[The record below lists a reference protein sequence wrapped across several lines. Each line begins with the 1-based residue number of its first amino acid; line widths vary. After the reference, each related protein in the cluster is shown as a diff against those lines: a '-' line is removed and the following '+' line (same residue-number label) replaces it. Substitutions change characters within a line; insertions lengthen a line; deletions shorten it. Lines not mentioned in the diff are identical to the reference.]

1 MISFPL
7 TVPDYN
13 QISRVGLRSVN
24 AVAVSR
30 SPFTFARQVIA
41 HPGQKWEAE
50 IALRP
55 MRRSVAE
62 VWLAWLV
69 SLNGPVGTFLLGDP
83 RACTPLGSAGGTPLV
98 NGSDQTGAELVLDGA
113 TASQTGWLKAGD
125 YIQLGSASTATL
137 HKVLSDASSD
147 GTGNVTLDIW
157 PKLRSSPADNDPV
170 VVSNAVGLFSLA
182 SNSVG
187 WTADELS
194 VYGITFAAVE
204 AL

>member
-7 TVPDYN
+7 SVPDYN
-13 QISRVGLRSVN
+13 KISRVGFRSVN

-30 SPFTFARQVIA
+30 SPFTFSRQVIV

-50 IALRP
+50 ITLRP
-55 MRRSVAE
+55 MRRTEAE

-83 RACTPLGSAGGTPLV
+83 RACNPLGTAGGTPVV
-98 NGSDQTGAELVLDGA
+98 NGGGQTGAELILDGA
-113 TASQTGWLKAGD
+113 ASSQAEWLKAGD
-125 YIQLGSASTATL
+125 YIQLGSSSTATL
-137 HKVLSDASSD
+137 HKVLADAASD
-147 GTGNVTLDIW
+147 GSGNATLDIW
-157 PKLRSSPADNDPV
+157 PKLRSSPADNETIIV
-170 VVSNAVGLFSLA
+170 TNAVGLFSLA
-182 SNSVG
+182 SNLVG

-194 VYGITFAAVE
+194 AYGITFAAIE